1 MYSKMCYS
9 QLPGGGGETFAIY
22 EKIIEAQVESKNF
35 GHALQTF
42 NKIKKFN
49 LDSMEADNVDYDTP
63 KNKAIELS
71 NFDGNDVLKSYY
83 NYDKYVSTI
92 LILVQRLTLQTLDR

>member
-1 MYSKMCYS
+1 
-9 QLPGGGGETFAIY
+9 
-22 EKIIEAQVESKNF
+22 
-35 GHALQTF
+35 
-42 NKIKKFN
+42 
-49 LDSMEADNVDYDTP
+49 MEADNVDYDTP

-92 LILVQRLTLQTLDR
+92 LILVQRLTL

>member
-1 MYSKMCYS
+1 M
-9 QLPGGGGETFAIY
+9 
-22 EKIIEAQVESKNF
+22 ESKHF
-35 GHALQTF
+35 GNALQTF

-71 NFDGNDVLKSYY
+71 NFDGNAVLKSYY
-83 NYDKYVSTI
+83 KYDKYVFTI
-92 LILVQRLTLQTLDR
+92 LILAQRLAKFRYCEKATNFEKKIFHLVFEII

>member
-1 MYSKMCYS
+1 M
-9 QLPGGGGETFAIY
+9 
-22 EKIIEAQVESKNF
+22 
-35 GHALQTF
+35 QTF

-71 NFDGNDVLKSYY
+71 NFDRNDVLKSYY
-83 NYDKYVSTI
+83 KYDKYVSTI
-92 LILVQRLTLQTLDR
+92 LILVRRLTKFRYSSN

>member
-1 MYSKMCYS
+1 M
-9 QLPGGGGETFAIY
+9 
-22 EKIIEAQVESKNF
+22 ESKHF
-35 GHALQTF
+35 GNALQTF

-71 NFDGNDVLKSYY
+71 NFDGNAVLKSYY
-83 NYDKYVSTI
+83 KYDKYVFTFHYFDFSPKTYK
-92 LILVQRLTLQTLDR
+92 VQVL

>member
-1 MYSKMCYS
+1 MS
-9 QLPGGGGETFAIY
+9 FAIY
-22 EKIIEAQVESKNF
+22 EKIIEAQVESKSF
-35 GHALQTF
+35 GNALQTF

-83 NYDKYVSTI
+83 EYDKYVSTTLGCQI
-92 LILVQRLTLQTLDR
+92 NEYTRLAFLDFLHSTLTFFTRLD

>member
-1 MYSKMCYS
+1 MS
-9 QLPGGGGETFAIY
+9 FAIY

-35 GHALQTF
+35 GNALQTF

-71 NFDGNDVLKSYY
+71 NFDRNDVLKSYY
-83 NYDKYVSTI
+83 KYDKYVTVS
-92 LILVQRLTLQTLDR
+92 